1 MKTHT
6 ILLATLF
13 GLTCANLSAREFTDP
28 QGRKME
34 ADITAAGGG
43 QVTMKR
49 ASDGA
54 VFTVPITTF
63 SPADQK
69 FINQWA
75 LENQSYSFDVRY
87 DKTKGE
93 TTKQKLSD
101 ELRTTEMWS
110 YKIELRNKLPTEVKN
125 VRVDYWLF
133 KKEDQG
139 KGKGASRVATSGSH
153 KIEAMK
159 GSTSHSFD
167 TLPVALYKSQLVGN
181 VIYIDGTRARF
192 ADAMGGVV
200 LRVFDQKNREVF
212 CYASDEALKPAA
224 VGKTR
229 GNTSNAGQ

>member
-1 MKTHT
+1 MKTRL
-6 ILLATLF
+6 ILLTTVFAF
-13 GLTCANLSAREFTDP
+13 TCADSPAREFTDP

-93 TTKQKLSD
+93 TTKQKLPD
-101 ELRTTEMWS
+101 ELRTTELWS

-153 KIEAMK
+153 KIEALK
-159 GSTSHSFD
+159 GSASHSFE

-200 LRVFDQKNREVF
+200 VRVFDPKNREVF
-212 CYASDEALKPAA
+212 CYASDEDLKPAA

-229 GNTSNAGQ
+229 GSASNAGK